1 MDYNRLLENKVTLV
15 TSGAMGIGREIAL
28 TFAKQGAKVI
38 IADINKDELN
48 KSIDLLREIE
58 PECEAFYCDMGNKED
73 IDELI
78 ENIREKFGYID
89 VLVNSVGINKR
100 TPVHEITEETFDWII
115 DVNLKSGYRLM
126 KSFIPDMI
134 KKGGGN
140 VINISSIHSVMTLP
154 NYGAYAAS
162 KGAMN
167 AMARAAALDYAKY
180 GIRVNTVALGVVM
193 SDAMKGLYSHIT
205 DEEERLK
212 AYKKHD
218 LSQPLPAGTCV
229 DVANTALYL
238 ASDMSRYLTGQVIML
253 DGGASIKA
261 YNEGD

>member
-1 MDYNRLLENKVTLV
+1 MDYNRLLKDKVTLV
-15 TSGAMGIGREIAL
+15 TSGAMGIGKEIAL
-28 TFAKQGAKVI
+28 TFARQGAKVI
-38 IADINKDELN
+38 IADINREELS
-48 KSIDLLREIE
+48 KTISLLREIT
-58 PECEAFYCDMGNKED
+58 PECEAFYCDMGVKSD
-73 IDELI
+73 ICELI
-78 ENIREKFGYID
+78 KNIREQFGYID
-89 VLVNSVGINKR
+89 ILVNSVGINER
-100 TPVHEITEETFDWII
+100 TPVHEIDEDVFDRII

-126 KSFIPDMI
+126 KEFIPDMI
-134 KKGGGN
+134 KNGGGS

-167 AMARAAALDYAKY
+167 AMARAAALDYAKFN
-180 GIRVNTVALGVVM
+180 IRVNTVALGVIM
-193 SDAMKGLYSHIT
+193 SDTMKGLYSHIES
-205 DEEERLK
+205 EEERLK

-218 LSQPLPAGTCV
+218 LSQPLPAGSCA

-253 DGGASIKA
+253 DGGASVKA

>member
-1 MDYNRLLENKVTLV
+1 MDYNKLLENKVALI
-15 TSGAMGIGREIAL
+15 TSGARGIGKEIAL

-38 IADINKDELN
+38 IADINKSELE
-48 KSIDLLREIE
+48 KTFELLKEIS
-58 PECEAFYCDMGNKED
+58 PDVEAIYCDMGIRED
-73 IDELI
+73 IINLEKC
-78 ENIREKFGYID
+78 IRDRFGYID
-89 VLVNSVGINKR
+89 ILVNSVGINER
-100 TPVHEITEETFDWII
+100 TPVHEISEEVFDRII

-126 KSFIPDMI
+126 KAFIPDMI
-134 KKGGGN
+134 KKGGG
-140 VINISSIHSVMTLP
+140 VIINISSIHSVMTLP

-162 KGAMN
+162 KGALN
-167 AMARAAALDYAKY
+167 AIARATALDYAKY
-180 GIRVNTVALGVVM
+180 NIRVNTIALGVIM
-193 SDAMKGLYSHIT
+193 SDTMKDLYSHIK

-218 LSQPLPAGTCV
+218 LSQPLPAGNCE

-238 ASDMSRYLTGQVIML
+238 ASDMSNYLTGQVIML

>member
-1 MDYNRLLENKVTLV
+1 MNYNKLLENKVALV
-15 TSGAMGIGREIAL
+15 TSGAMGIGKEIAL
-28 TFAKQGAKVI
+28 TFARQGARVV
-38 IADINKDELN
+38 IADINKVELE
-48 KSIDLLREIE
+48 KSLMLLKEIE
-58 PECEAFYCDMGNKED
+58 PNCEAFYCDMGNKDDVINLEK
-73 IDELI
+73 
-78 ENIREKFGYID
+78 NIRERFNGID
-89 VLVNSVGINKR
+89 ILVNSVGINER
-100 TPVHEITEETFDWII
+100 TSVHEIEEEVFDRII

-126 KSFIPDMI
+126 KAFIPDMI
-134 KKGGGN
+134 KNGGGRI
-140 VINISSIHSVMTLP
+140 VNISSIHSVMTLP

-167 AMARAAALDYAKY
+167 AIARAAALDYAKY
-180 GIRVNTVALGVVM
+180 DIRVNTIALGVVM
-193 SDAMKGLYSHIT
+193 SDTMKGLYSHIE
-205 DEEERLK
+205 DEAERLE

-218 LSQPLPAGTCV
+218 LSQPLPAGTCE

>member
-1 MDYNRLLENKVTLV
+1 MDYNRLLEDKVALV
-15 TSGAMGIGREIAL
+15 TSGAMGIGKEIAL
-28 TFAKQGAKVI
+28 NFVRQGAKVI
-38 IADINKDELN
+38 IADINREELN
-48 KSIDLLREIE
+48 KTILLLKDIE
-58 PECEAFYCDMGNKED
+58 SECEAFYCDMANKED
-73 IDELI
+73 INSLEK
-78 ENIREKFGYID
+78 NVRERFGYID
-89 VLVNSVGINKR
+89 ILVNSVGINER
-100 TPVHEITEETFDWII
+100 TPVHEINDEVLDRII
-115 DVNLKSGYRLM
+115 DVNFRSGYRLM
-126 KSFIPDMI
+126 KAFIPDMI
-134 KKGGGN
+134 KNGGGRI
-140 VINISSIHSVMTLP
+140 INISSIHSIMTLP

-167 AMARAAALDYAKY
+167 AMARATALDYAKY
-180 GIRVNTVALGVVM
+180 DIRVNTIALGVIM
-193 SDAMKGLYSHIT
+193 SDTMKGLYSHIE

-218 LSQPLPAGTCV
+218 LSQPLPAGSCE